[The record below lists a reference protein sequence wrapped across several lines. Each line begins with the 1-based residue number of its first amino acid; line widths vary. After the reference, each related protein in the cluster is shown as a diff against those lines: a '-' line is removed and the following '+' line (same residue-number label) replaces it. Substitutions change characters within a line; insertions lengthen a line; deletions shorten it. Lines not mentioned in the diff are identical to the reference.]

1 MWDWRV
7 PIFLLLYPL
16 KKTLCRKFT
25 ILGENYNNFDFR
37 IIILLIISVIFFIL
51 GFLNSKFLQPLN
63 NLWTKFGYLLG
74 KIISPIVMF
83 IVYFGTIFPIKILT
97 VLFGKDL
104 LSLKFSSKINSYW
117 VERKNKTNLKD
128 QF

>member
-1 MWDWRV
+1 MNKIPSNKSFGYV
-7 PIFLLLYPL
+7 LVFFFNTCLIF
-16 KKTLCRKFT
+16 FD
-25 ILGENYNNFDFR
+25 NNFDFR
-37 IIILLIISVIFFIL
+37 TIILLTISVIFLYLVF
-51 GFLNSKFLQPLN
+51 KFKISSTLN

-83 IVYFGTIFPIKILT
+83 IVYFGTIFPIKILI

-117 VERKNKTNLKD
+117 VERKIK
-128 QF
+128 QI

>member
-1 MWDWRV
+1 MNKIPSNKSFGYV
-7 PIFLLLYPL
+7 FGVFFL
-16 KKTLCRKFT
+16 
-25 ILGENYNNFDFR
+25 ILALFFFDNNFDLR
-37 IIILLIISVIFFIL
+37 TIILSIISVIFFIL

-63 NLWTKFGYLLG
+63 NLWTEFGYLLG

-83 IVYFGTIFPIKILT
+83 IVYFGTVFPIKILT

>member
-1 MWDWRV
+1 MNKIPSNKSFGYV
-7 PIFLLLYPL
+7 FGVFFLILALIF
-16 KKTLCRKFT
+16 FD
-25 ILGENYNNFDFR
+25 NNFDFR
-37 IIILLIISVIFFIL
+37 TIILLIVSVIFFIL

-74 KIISPIVMF
+74 KIISPAVMF

-104 LSLKFSSKINSYW
+104 LSLKFSSKTNSYW
-117 VERKNKTNLKD
+117 VERKNKTNLRD